1 MKNVTGK
8 LFKDRQADIVR
19 EILEELLRAKQKHP
33 RWPKHMVARAGIIQ
47 QEVGELMADLIKMKY
62 EAPKINR
69 PFFLAAARKDALQVA
84 AMAIRFIEALDNERK

>member
-33 RWPKHMVARAGIIQ
+33 RWPRHMVARAAIIQ
-47 QEVGELMADLIKMKY
+47 EEVGELMADLIKMKY
-62 EAPKINR
+62 EVPKEDR
-69 PFFLAAARKDALQVA
+69 PKMLTAAKKEAIQVA
-84 AMAIRFIEALDNERK
+84 AMAIRFIEALDKECK